1 MIDDEGGIQKLEIRW
16 CGVFVCMHACIQK
29 KKRGTDLNI

>member
-1 MIDDEGGIQKLEIRW
+1 MIDDGGIQKLEIRW

-29 KKRGTDLNI
+29 KKERN